1 MSSSLSLSQL
11 KTQGRY
17 QEATALAIRQLT
29 AEPEAAML
37 HFQLACLYD
46 VQGLEQQAIPCYLAA
61 LARDLPPAQRREAW
75 LGLGST
81 YRALGEYSASL
92 RAFDDGL
99 AEFPQANELML
110 FRAMALYNLGE
121 NKRAVTD
128 LLLLL
133 ADTSSDPDIR
143 GYQRAIRHY
152 AADLSLIG

>member
-1 MSSSLSLSQL
+1 MSTSLSLSQL

-17 QEATALAIRQLT
+17 QEAIALAQRQLA

-61 LARDLPPAQRREAW
+61 LARDLPSAQRREAW

-81 YRALGEYSASL
+81 YRALGEYPASL

-99 AEFPQANELML
+99 TEFPQANELML

-121 NKRAVTD
+121 NKRAVAD

-152 AADLSLIG
+152 AADLNVIG

>member
-1 MSSSLSLSQL
+1 MSTSLSLSQL
-11 KTQGRY
+11 KTQGLY
-17 QEATALAIRQLT
+17 QEAAALAQRQLA

-81 YRALGEYSASL
+81 YRTLGEYPASL

-99 AEFPQANELML
+99 TEFPQANELML

-121 NKRAVTD
+121 NKRAVAD

-152 AADLSLIG
+152 AADLNVIG

>member
-1 MSSSLSLSQL
+1 MPTSLSLSQL

-17 QEATALAIRQLT
+17 QEATALALRQLA

-61 LARDLPPAQRREAW
+61 LARDLPPAQRRQAW
-75 LGLGST
+75 QGLGST
-81 YRALGEYSASL
+81 YRALGEYPASL
-92 RAFDDGL
+92 RAFDAGL
-99 AEFPQANELML
+99 TEFPQANELML
-110 FRAMALYNLGE
+110 FRAMTLYNLGE
-121 NKRAVTD
+121 SKRAVSD

-133 ADTSSDPDIR
+133 AETSSDPDIR

>member
-1 MSSSLSLSQL
+1 MSTSLSLSQL

-17 QEATALAIRQLT
+17 QEATALALRQLA
-29 AEPEAAML
+29 AEPEAAIL

-81 YRALGEYSASL
+81 YRAQGEYPASL

-99 AEFPQANELML
+99 TEFPQANELML

-121 NKRAVTD
+121 NKRAVAD

-133 ADTSSDPDIR
+133 AETSSDPDIR

-152 AADLSLIG
+152 AADLNLIG

>member
-1 MSSSLSLSQL
+1 MPTSLSLSQL

-17 QEATALAIRQLT
+17 QEATALALRQLA

-75 LGLGST
+75 LGLGNT
-81 YRALGEYSASL
+81 YRALGEYPASL

-99 AEFPQANELML
+99 TEFPQANELML
-110 FRAMALYNLGE
+110 FRAMTLYNLGE
-121 NKRAVTD
+121 NKRAVAD

-152 AADLSLIG
+152 AADLNLIG

>member
-1 MSSSLSLSQL
+1 MPTSLSLSQL

-17 QEATALAIRQLT
+17 QEATALALRQLA

-81 YRALGEYSASL
+81 YHALGEYPASL
-92 RAFDDGL
+92 RAFDAGL
-99 AEFPQANELML
+99 TEFPQANELML
-110 FRAMALYNLGE
+110 FRAMTLYNLGE
-121 NKRAVTD
+121 SKRAVSD

-133 ADTSSDPDIR
+133 AETSSDPDIR

>member
-1 MSSSLSLSQL
+1 MSTSLSLLEL

-17 QEATALAIRQLT
+17 QEALALRQLA
-29 AEPEAAML
+29 AEPEAATL

-81 YRALGEYSASL
+81 YRTLGEYSASL

-133 ADTSSDPDIR
+133 AETSSDPDIR

>member
-1 MSSSLSLSQL
+1 MSTSLSLSQL

-17 QEATALAIRQLT
+17 QEATALAQRQLA

-61 LARDLPPAQRREAW
+61 LARDLPSAQRREAW

-81 YRALGEYSASL
+81 YRALGEYPASL

-99 AEFPQANELML
+99 TEFPQANELML
-110 FRAMALYNLGE
+110 FHAMALYNLGE
-121 NKRAVTD
+121 NKRAVAD

-152 AADLSLIG
+152 AADLNVIG

>member
-1 MSSSLSLSQL
+1 MPTSSSLLQL

-17 QEATALAIRQLT
+17 QEATALALRQLA

-37 HFQLACLYD
+37 HFHLACLYD

-81 YRALGEYSASL
+81 YRALGEYPASL
-92 RAFDDGL
+92 RAFDAGL
-99 AEFPQANELML
+99 TEFPQANELML
-110 FRAMALYNLGE
+110 FRAMTLYNLGE
-121 NKRAVTD
+121 GKRAVSD

-133 ADTSSDPDIR
+133 AETSSDPDIR

-152 AADLSLIG
+152 ATDLNLVG

>member
-17 QEATALAIRQLT
+17 QEATALALRQLT

-133 ADTSSDPDIR
+133 ADTSSDPNIR

>member
-1 MSSSLSLSQL
+1 MSTSLSLSQL

-17 QEATALAIRQLT
+17 QEATALAQRQLA

-61 LARDLPPAQRREAW
+61 LARDLPSAQRREAW

-81 YRALGEYSASL
+81 YRALGEYPASL

-99 AEFPQANELML
+99 TEFPHANELML

-121 NKRAVTD
+121 NKRAVAD

-152 AADLSLIG
+152 AAALNVIG

>member
-17 QEATALAIRQLT
+17 QEATALALRQLT

>member
-1 MSSSLSLSQL
+1 MSTALSLSQL
-11 KTQGRY
+11 KMQGRY
-17 QEATALAIRQLT
+17 QEATALALRQLA

-61 LARDLPPAQRREAW
+61 LARDLPPDQRREAW

-99 AEFPQANELML
+99 TEFPQANELIL

-121 NKRAVTD
+121 NKRAVAD

-133 ADTSSDPDIR
+133 AETSSDPDIR

>member
-11 KTQGRY
+11 KTQGSY
-17 QEATALAIRQLT
+17 QEATALALRQLT

>member
-1 MSSSLSLSQL
+1 MSTSLSLSQL

-17 QEATALAIRQLT
+17 QEATALALRQLA
-29 AEPEAAML
+29 AEPEAAIL
-37 HFQLACLYD
+37 HLQLACLYD

-81 YRALGEYSASL
+81 YRALGEYPASL

-99 AEFPQANELML
+99 TEFPQANELML

-121 NKRAVTD
+121 NKRAVAD

-152 AADLSLIG
+152 AADLNLIG

>member
-1 MSSSLSLSQL
+1 MPTSLFLSQL

-17 QEATALAIRQLT
+17 QEATALALRQLA

-61 LARDLPPAQRREAW
+61 LARDLPPAQRRQAW

-81 YRALGEYSASL
+81 YRALEEYPASL
-92 RAFDDGL
+92 RAFDAGL
-99 AEFPQANELML
+99 TEFPQANELML
-110 FRAMALYNLGE
+110 FRAMTLYNLGE
-121 NKRAVTD
+121 SKRAVSD

-133 ADTSSDPDIR
+133 AETSSDPDIR

>member
-1 MSSSLSLSQL
+1 MPTSLSLSQL

-17 QEATALAIRQLT
+17 QEATALALRQLA

-46 VQGLEQQAIPCYLAA
+46 VQDLEQQAISCYLAA

-81 YRALGEYSASL
+81 YRALGEYPASL

-99 AEFPQANELML
+99 TEFPQANELML
-110 FRAMALYNLGE
+110 FRAMALYNLDE
-121 NKRAVTD
+121 NKRAVAD

-152 AADLSLIG
+152 AADLNLIG

>member
-1 MSSSLSLSQL
+1 MPSSLSLSQL

-17 QEATALAIRQLT
+17 QEATALALRQLT

-110 FRAMALYNLGE
+110 FPPWRCTTWVKING
-121 NKRAVTD
+121 
-128 LLLLL
+128 
-133 ADTSSDPDIR
+133 P
-143 GYQRAIRHY
+143 
-152 AADLSLIG
+152 

>member
-1 MSSSLSLSQL
+1 MSTSLSLSQL

-17 QEATALAIRQLT
+17 QEATALAQRQLT

-61 LARDLPPAQRREAW
+61 LARDLPSAQRREAW

-81 YRALGEYSASL
+81 YRALGEYPASL

-99 AEFPQANELML
+99 TEFPHANELML

-121 NKRAVTD
+121 NKRAVAD

-152 AADLSLIG
+152 AADLNVIG

>member
-1 MSSSLSLSQL
+1 MPTSLSLSQL

-17 QEATALAIRQLT
+17 QEATALALRQLA

-46 VQGLEQQAIPCYLAA
+46 VQDLEQQAIPCYLAA

-81 YRALGEYSASL
+81 YRALGEYPASL

-99 AEFPQANELML
+99 TEFPQANELML
-110 FRAMALYNLGE
+110 FRAMALYNLDE
-121 NKRAVTD
+121 NKRAVAD

-152 AADLSLIG
+152 AADLNLIG

>member
-1 MSSSLSLSQL
+1 MPTSLSLSQL

-17 QEATALAIRQLT
+17 QEAIALALRQLAT
-29 AEPEAAML
+29 EPEAAML

-81 YRALGEYSASL
+81 YRALGEYPASL

-99 AEFPQANELML
+99 TEFPQANELML

-121 NKRAVTD
+121 NKRAVAD

-152 AADLSLIG
+152 AADLNLIG

>member
-1 MSSSLSLSQL
+1 MPTSLSLSQL

-17 QEATALAIRQLT
+17 QEATALALRQLA

-61 LARDLPPAQRREAW
+61 LARDLPPAQHREAW

-81 YRALGEYSASL
+81 YRALGEYPASL

-99 AEFPQANELML
+99 TEFPQANELML
-110 FRAMALYNLGE
+110 FRAMTLYNLGE
-121 NKRAVTD
+121 NKRAVAD

-152 AADLSLIG
+152 AADLNLIG

>member
-1 MSSSLSLSQL
+1 MPTSLSLSQL

-17 QEATALAIRQLT
+17 QEATALALRQLA

-61 LARDLPPAQRREAW
+61 LARDLPPAQRREAAGPRQH
-75 LGLGST
+75 LP
-81 YRALGEYSASL
+81 GEYPASL

-99 AEFPQANELML
+99 TEFPQANELML
-110 FRAMALYNLGE
+110 FRAMTLYNPGE
-121 NKRAVTD
+121 NKRAVAD

-152 AADLSLIG
+152 AADLNLIG

>member
-1 MSSSLSLSQL
+1 MPTSLSLSQL

-17 QEATALAIRQLT
+17 QEATALALRQLA

-81 YRALGEYSASL
+81 YRALGEYPASL

-99 AEFPQANELML
+99 TEFPQANELML
-110 FRAMALYNLGE
+110 FRAMALYNLDE
-121 NKRAVTD
+121 NKRAVAN

-152 AADLSLIG
+152 AADLNLIG

>member
-1 MSSSLSLSQL
+1 MSTSLSLLEL

-17 QEATALAIRQLT
+17 QEATALALRQLA
-29 AEPEAAML
+29 AEPEAATL

-46 VQGLEQQAIPCYLAA
+46 VQGLEQQAIPHYLAA
-61 LARDLPPAQRREAW
+61 LARDLPSAQRREAW

-81 YRALGEYSASL
+81 YRALGEYPASL

-99 AEFPQANELML
+99 SEFPLAKELML
-110 FRAMALYNLGE
+110 FRAMTRYNLGDG
-121 NKRAVTD
+121 KQAVAD

-133 ADTSSDPDIR
+133 AETSSDADIR
-143 GYQRAIRHY
+143 SYQRAIRHY

>member
-1 MSSSLSLSQL
+1 MPTSLSLSQL

-17 QEATALAIRQLT
+17 QEATALALRQLAT
-29 AEPEAAML
+29 EPEAAML

-61 LARDLPPAQRREAW
+61 LARDLSPAQRREAW

-81 YRALGEYSASL
+81 YRALGEYPASL

-99 AEFPQANELML
+99 TEFPQANELML

-121 NKRAVTD
+121 NKRAVAD

-152 AADLSLIG
+152 AADLNLIG

>member
-1 MSSSLSLSQL
+1 MSTSLSLSQL

-17 QEATALAIRQLT
+17 QEATALAQRQLA

-61 LARDLPPAQRREAW
+61 LARDLPSAQRREAW

-81 YRALGEYSASL
+81 YRALGEYPASL

-99 AEFPQANELML
+99 TEFPPANELML

-121 NKRAVTD
+121 NKRAVAD

-152 AADLSLIG
+152 AADLNVIG

>member
-1 MSSSLSLSQL
+1 MPSSLSLSQL

-17 QEATALAIRQLT
+17 QEATALALRQLT

-99 AEFPQANELML
+99 TEFPQANELML

-143 GYQRAIRHY
+143 SYQRAIRHY

>member
-1 MSSSLSLSQL
+1 MPTSLSLSQL

-17 QEATALAIRQLT
+17 QEATALALRQLA

-81 YRALGEYSASL
+81 YRATGEYPASL

-99 AEFPQANELML
+99 TEFPQANELML
-110 FRAMALYNLGE
+110 FRAMTLYNLGE
-121 NKRAVTD
+121 NKRAVAD

-152 AADLSLIG
+152 AADLNLIG

>member
-1 MSSSLSLSQL
+1 MSTSLSLSQL

-17 QEATALAIRQLT
+17 QEATALAQRQLA

-61 LARDLPPAQRREAW
+61 LARDLPPTQRREAW

-81 YRALGEYSASL
+81 YRALGEYPASL

-99 AEFPQANELML
+99 TEFPQANELML

-121 NKRAVTD
+121 NKRAVAD

-152 AADLSLIG
+152 AADLNVIG

>member
-1 MSSSLSLSQL
+1 MPTSLSLSQL

-17 QEATALAIRQLT
+17 QEATALALRQLA

-81 YRALGEYSASL
+81 YRATGEYPASL

-99 AEFPQANELML
+99 TEFPQANELML
-110 FRAMALYNLGE
+110 FRAMTLYNPGE
-121 NKRAVTD
+121 NKRAVAD

-152 AADLSLIG
+152 AADLNLIG

>member
-1 MSSSLSLSQL
+1 MPSSLSLSQL

-17 QEATALAIRQLT
+17 QEATALALRQLT